1 MWATIAGDTGT
12 TTANTIIDSLTIA
25 GGADITTSVAGD
37 ILTVAFSG
45 TIPADVSEL
54 TDTTNLLDGPE
65 RFAAIT
71 QLLVTNNFSSAYL
84 INNQYSGN
92 NPTVYAISG
101 TTIAFE
107 LDCNGHP
114 FMIETSGG
122 AQFDTGLIHIA
133 DDGTKITGAGAQ
145 GKVSGILYWQIPAA
159 TTGNY
164 AYQCSFHSGMR
175 GTITIKDIAT
185 L

>member
-1 MWATIAGDTGT
+1 MGGTDIETTVADDQVTIAFD
-12 TTANTIIDSLTIA
+12 
-25 GGADITTSVAGD
+25 
-37 ILTVAFSG
+37 G
-45 TIPADVSEL
+45 TIPTDISQLADS
-54 TDTTNLLDGPE
+54 TNLLGGGPE

-71 QLLVTNNFSSAYL
+71 QLLVTNSGSTAYL

-107 LDCNGHP
+107 LDCGGHP
-114 FMIETSGG
+114 FVIETSGG
-122 AQFDTGLIHIA
+122 AGFTTGLIHVA
-133 DDGTKITGAGAQ
+133 DNGTKTTGASAQ
-145 GKVSGILYWQIPAA
+145 GKVSGILYWQIPANI
-159 TTGNY
+159 TGNY
-164 AYQCSFHSGMR
+164 AYQCSFHGGMR

>member
-1 MWATIAGDTGT
+1 M
-12 TTANTIIDSLTIA
+12 
-25 GGADITTSVAGD
+25 
-37 ILTVAFSG
+37 SG
-45 TIPADVSEL
+45 
-54 TDTTNLLDGPE
+54 GPE

-71 QLLVTNNFSSAYL
+71 QLLVTNSGSSAYL

-92 NPTVYAISG
+92 NPTVYALSG

-114 FMIETSGG
+114 FVIETSGG
-122 AQFDTGLIHIA
+122 AGYNTGLIHVA
-133 DDGTKITGAGAQ
+133 DNGTKTTGASAQ
-145 GKVSGILYWQIPAA
+145 GKVSGILYWQIPQA

-164 AYQCSFHSGMR
+164 AYQCSFHGAMR

-185 L
+185 I

>member
-1 MWATIAGDTGT
+1 MSNGT
-12 TTANTIIDSLTIA
+12 
-25 GGADITTSVAGD
+25 V
-37 ILTVAFSG
+37 TVNFDGS
-45 TIPADVSEL
+45 IPADISEL
-54 TDTTNLLDGPE
+54 TDTTNLLSGGPE
-65 RFAAIT
+65 RFSAIT
-71 QLLVTNNFSSAYL
+71 QLLVTNSGSSAYL
-84 INNQYSGN
+84 INNQYTGS

-107 LDCNGHP
+107 LNCNGHP
-114 FMIETSGG
+114 FVIETSGG
-122 AQFDTGLIHIA
+122 AGYDTGLIHVS
-133 DDGTKITGAGAQ
+133 DTGVKTTGASAQ

-164 AYQCSFHSGMR
+164 AYQCSFHGSMR